1 MSAYD
6 KKQPNI
12 SKNSL
17 KQDGYSIDG
26 EATATC
32 YCGAV
37 QLAFVSQ
44 HLKLHCNKTEET
56 TSLQIPLGNW
66 YLPLGQLTD
75 APANQCSRS
84 HRCLRLSLH

>member
-6 KKQPNI
+6 KKQPYI
-12 SKNSL
+12 SNNSL
-17 KQDGYSIDG
+17 KQDGYSRDD

-44 HLKLHCNKTEET
+44 RLKLHSNKTEET

-66 YLPLGQLTD
+66 FLPLGQLTD
-75 APANQCSRS
+75 APANHCSRS
-84 HRCLRLSLH
+84 HRCLCLSLH

>member
-12 SKNSL
+12 SNNSL
-17 KQDGYSIDG
+17 KQDGYSRDG

-44 HLKLHCNKTEET
+44 HFELHYNKTEET
-56 TSLQIPLGNW
+56 TSLHIPPGNW
-66 YLPLGQLTD
+66 FLPLGQLTD
-75 APANQCSRS
+75 APANHCSRS
-84 HRCLRLSLH
+84 YRCLRLPLH